1 MSDTFYGQWLVLH
14 VPFHSPMD
22 FIDEE
27 LFRKVPIA
35 HRYFTAAMYCED
47 RVAVAVWT
55 NDEAIEHE
63 LMIEGHTK
71 RHSDSIMAM
80 VRATRSLITDYV
92 TGRLGAAEEEMRAA
106 EEVQLAPEQIQET
119 HLNFEQQCFDT
130 MATKFLKTSLVVDQC
145 QDEFD
150 ADRAR
155 EYLVKE
161 NRMLSLLC
169 PSVTGETTVTH
180 MLVEWLLFGFDEQVA
195 SGSWLAMYNLV
206 VIEEISQLECWH
218 YDRFAQLWLMA
229 ETHCDSATNG
239 SSRLSET

>member
-1 MSDTFYGQWLVLH
+1 MLH

-55 NDEAIEHE
+55 NDETIEHE

-80 VRATRSLITDYV
+80 VRATRSLITDHV

-130 MATKFLKTSLVVDQC
+130 MATKFLKKTLVVDQC

-161 NRMLSLLC
+161 NRMLSLWG
-169 PSVTGETTVTH
+169 PSVTGETTVTR
-180 MLVEWLLFGFDEQVA
+180 MLVEWLLRQDGWVLFTMPTNMGASRLPQRYGDRLDTSTCHSEFGSDEQVA
-195 SGSWLAMYNLV
+195 SGSWLEMYNL
-206 VIEEISQLECWH
+206 
-218 YDRFAQLWLMA
+218 
-229 ETHCDSATNG
+229 
-239 SSRLSET
+239 LS